1 MKQLK
6 LSAIL
11 LSSILLTACG
21 GGSGGGNN
29 PSSNLNFPA
38 SATLAEATQENGEKV
53 AKGTISNNVSYLNSV
68 EDSSGANSSLIA
80 HNVSNILSEYV
91 ENLPQSNALNVVTD
105 FDKKCAVSGTT
116 SGSINTDTAA
126 YTITFNN
133 CIDNGDGAKAMNG
146 SLFGTVQLDN
156 NDKELRFSLKV
167 TKALKASNSTMD
179 VGSSMDIKYLVA
191 GDSSDVIITM
201 SATGFENNQRYGC
214 KECVLH
220 TKVLANNDIRIYQT
234 KGQLYIGDD
243 LGAYVIYDTSYDMS
257 ATPFVF
263 SHSDGK
269 VNVGGIAKFKSKD
282 NKIIEIKAVAN
293 GNAELWIDGVFSKNI
308 TL

>member
-21 GGSGGGNN
+21 GGGGNN

-38 SATLAEATQENGEKV
+38 SATLAEANEENGEKV
-53 AKGTISNNVSYLNSV
+53 AKGTISKNVSYLNSV
-68 EDSSGANSSLIA
+68 ENSSGANSSLIA
-80 HNVSNILSEYV
+80 HNVSNILSKYV
-91 ENLPQSNALNVVTD
+91 ENLPQSNALNVVKY
-105 FDKKCAVSGTT
+105 FDRACDVSGTI
-116 SGSINTDTAA
+116 SGSVNTDTAA

-133 CIDNGDGAKAMNG
+133 CINNGDGAEAING
-146 SLFGTVQLDN
+146 SAFGTVQLDN
-156 NDKELRFSLKV
+156 NDKELSFSLKV
-167 TKALKASNSTMD
+167 RETLKVSNSTMD
-179 VGSSMDIKYLVA
+179 VGSSMDIKYSVA
-191 GDSSDVIITM
+191 GDDNKDVTITM
-201 SATGFENNQRYGC
+201 SATGTENNQKYGC
-214 KECVLH
+214 KVCKFH
-220 TKVLANNDIRIYQT
+220 TKVLANNDIQIYQT
-234 KGQLYIGDD
+234 EGQLYIGDD

-257 ATPFVF
+257 TTPFVF
-263 SHSDGK
+263 LHGDGK

-293 GNAELWIDGVFSKNI
+293 GNAELWIDGVFSKRI